1 MFVVL
6 NRERVHPVKEV
17 LYMRNGKDIG
27 KSAEDYLESM
37 IILKEKNGFVRSI
50 DIAGFLGV
58 TKPSV
63 SNAMKRLREEGYIE
77 MDRSGHITVTDKGME
92 IADKIYTR
100 HKILKDFFVSLG
112 VDPDIAEEDACR
124 IEHDIS
130 DETFNAICVH
140 IGDTGSS
147 PKSKNE

>member
-1 MFVVL
+1 MKT
-6 NRERVHPVKEV
+6 NS
-17 LYMRNGKDIG
+17 DIG

-37 IILKEKNGFVRSI
+37 IILKEKNGYVRSI

-77 MDRSGHITVTDKGME
+77 MDKTGFITVTAKGMA

-100 HKILKDFFVSLG
+100 HKKLTDFFVALG
-112 VDPDIAEEDACR
+112 VDPDIAEDDACK
-124 IEHDIS
+124 IEHDLS
-130 DETFNAICVH
+130 DETFDAICRH
-140 IGDTGSS
+140 IEDFRKDN
-147 PKSKNE
+147 KS

>member
-1 MFVVL
+1 MKT
-6 NRERVHPVKEV
+6 NS
-17 LYMRNGKDIG
+17 DIG

-37 IILKEKNGFVRSI
+37 IILKEKNGYVRSI

-77 MDRSGHITVTDKGME
+77 MDKSGLITVTEKGME

-100 HKILKDFFVSLG
+100 HKKLTDFFVALG
-112 VDPDIAEEDACR
+112 VDPDIAEDDACK
-124 IEHDIS
+124 IEHDLS
-130 DETFNAICVH
+130 DETFDAICRH
-140 IGDTGSS
+140 IEDFRKDN
-147 PKSKNE
+147 KS

>member
-1 MFVVL
+1 MYFFV
-6 NRERVHPVKEV
+6 NHGG
-17 LYMRNGKDIG
+17 MRMKNTADVG

-37 IILKEKNGFVRSI
+37 LVLKEKNGYIRSV
-50 DIAGFLGV
+50 DIATHLGV

-77 MDRSGHITVTDKGME
+77 MNRSGFITVTEKGME

-100 HKILKDFFVSLG
+100 HKKLTSYFIALG
-112 VDPDIAEEDACR
+112 VDPEIAEEDACK

-130 DETFNAICVH
+130 DQTFEALCRCI
-140 IGDTGSS
+140 DTCGLA
-147 PKSKNE
+147 KKTKKK

>member
-1 MFVVL
+1 MKNTTDV
-6 NRERVHPVKEV
+6 
-17 LYMRNGKDIG
+17 G

-37 IILKEKNGFVRSI
+37 LVLKEKNGYIRSV
-50 DIAGFLGV
+50 DIATHLGV

-77 MDRSGHITVTDKGME
+77 MNRSGFITVTEKGME

-100 HKILKDFFVSLG
+100 HKKLTSYFIALG
-112 VDPDIAEEDACR
+112 VDPEIAEEDACK

-130 DETFNAICVH
+130 DQTFEALCRCI
-140 IGDTGSS
+140 DTCGLA
-147 PKSKNE
+147 KKTKKK

>member
-1 MFVVL
+1 MK
-6 NRERVHPVKEV
+6 KESEV
-17 LYMRNGKDIG
+17 G

-37 IILKEKNGFVRSI
+37 IILKEKNGYIRSV
-50 DIAGFLGV
+50 DIAALLGV

-77 MDRSGHITVTDKGME
+77 MNRSGFITVTEKGME

-100 HKILKDFFVSLG
+100 HKKLKDFFIALG
-112 VDPDIAEEDACR
+112 VDAEVAEDDACK

-130 DETFNAICVH
+130 DETFEAICSH
-140 IGDTGSS
+140 IDKFGKTN
-147 PKSKNE
+147 KTKKKQ

>member
-1 MFVVL
+1 MKT
-6 NRERVHPVKEV
+6 NS
-17 LYMRNGKDIG
+17 DIG

-37 IILKEKNGFVRSI
+37 IILKEKNGYVRSI

-77 MDRSGHITVTDKGME
+77 MDKSGLITVTEKGMK

-100 HKILKDFFVSLG
+100 HKKLTDFFVALG
-112 VDPDIAEEDACR
+112 VDPDIAEDDACK
-124 IEHDIS
+124 IEHDLS
-130 DETFNAICVH
+130 DETFDAICRH
-140 IGDTGSS
+140 IEDFRKDN
-147 PKSKNE
+147 KS

>member
-1 MFVVL
+1 MKNDSV
-6 NRERVHPVKEV
+6 
-17 LYMRNGKDIG
+17 IG

-37 IILKEKNGFVRSI
+37 IILKEKNGYIRSV

-77 MDRSGHITVTDKGME
+77 MNRSGFITVTEKGME

-100 HKILKDFFVSLG
+100 HKKLTDFFVALG
-112 VDPDIAEEDACR
+112 VDPEIAEDDACK
-124 IEHDIS
+124 IEHDLS
-130 DETFNAICVH
+130 DATFDAICSH
-140 IGDTGSS
+140 IDKFGKAN
-147 PKSKNE
+147 KSKKK

>member
-1 MFVVL
+1 METILVYGVQ
-6 NRERVHPVKEV
+6 NMK
-17 LYMRNGKDIG
+17 NDSNTIG

-37 IILKEKNGFVRSI
+37 IILKEKNGYVRSI

-77 MDRSGHITVTDKGME
+77 MNKSGFITVTEKGMD

-100 HKILKDFFVSLG
+100 HKKLTDFFIALG
-112 VDPDIAEEDACR
+112 VDPAVAEDDACK
-124 IEHDIS
+124 IEHDLS
-130 DETFNAICVH
+130 DETFNAICAH
-140 IGDTGSS
+140 ID
-147 PKSKNE
+147 KSGKKKK

>member
-1 MFVVL
+1 MKT
-6 NRERVHPVKEV
+6 NS
-17 LYMRNGKDIG
+17 DIG

-37 IILKEKNGFVRSI
+37 IILKEKNGYVRSI

-77 MDRSGHITVTDKGME
+77 MDKSGLITVTEKGME

-100 HKILKDFFVSLG
+100 HKKLTDFFVALG
-112 VDPDIAEEDACR
+112 VDPDIAEDDACK
-124 IEHDIS
+124 IEHDLS
-130 DETFNAICVH
+130 DETFDAICRN
-140 IGDTGSS
+140 IEDFRKDN
-147 PKSKNE
+147 KS

>member
-1 MFVVL
+1 MK
-6 NRERVHPVKEV
+6 NTS
-17 LYMRNGKDIG
+17 DIG

-37 IILKEKNGFVRSI
+37 IILKEKNGYVRSI

-77 MDRSGHITVTDKGME
+77 MDKTGLITVTEKGME

-100 HKILKDFFVSLG
+100 HKKLTDFFVALG
-112 VDPDIAEEDACR
+112 VNPDVAEDDACR
-124 IEHDIS
+124 IEHDLS
-130 DETFNAICVH
+130 DETFDAICRH
-140 IGDTGSS
+140 IEKFGKNN
-147 PKSKNE
+147 KS

>member
-1 MFVVL
+1 MK
-6 NRERVHPVKEV
+6 NTS
-17 LYMRNGKDIG
+17 DIG

-37 IILKEKNGFVRSI
+37 IILKEKNGYVRSI

-77 MDRSGHITVTDKGME
+77 MDKTGFITVTAKGME

-100 HKILKDFFVSLG
+100 HKKLTDFFVALG
-112 VDPDIAEEDACR
+112 VDPDVAEDDACK
-124 IEHDIS
+124 IEHDLS
-130 DETFNAICVH
+130 DETFDAICSH
-140 IGDTGSS
+140 IDRLGTDN
-147 PKSKNE
+147 KSKID

>member
-1 MFVVL
+1 MKSDSV
-6 NRERVHPVKEV
+6 
-17 LYMRNGKDIG
+17 IG

-37 IILKEKNGFVRSI
+37 IILKEKNGYIRSV

-77 MDRSGHITVTDKGME
+77 MNRSGFITVTEKGME

-100 HKILKDFFVSLG
+100 HKKLTDFFVALG
-112 VDPDIAEEDACR
+112 VSEDVAEEDACK
-124 IEHDIS
+124 IEHDLS
-130 DETFNAICVH
+130 DETFNAICSH
-140 IGDTGSS
+140 IDKVSK
-147 PKSKNE
+147 PDKSKKK

>member
-1 MFVVL
+1 
-6 NRERVHPVKEV
+6 
-17 LYMRNGKDIG
+17 MRNGSDIG

-37 IILKEKNGFVRSI
+37 LILKEKNGYIRSV
-50 DIAGFLGV
+50 DIAEHLGV

-77 MDRSGHITVTDKGME
+77 MNRSGFITVTAKGMD

-100 HKILKDFFVSLG
+100 HKKLTSYFIALG
-112 VDPDIAEEDACR
+112 VDPEIAEDDACK

-130 DETFNAICVH
+130 DETFDALCRCIESCPAVKK
-140 IGDTGSS
+140 T
-147 PKSKNE
+147 KKK

>member
-1 MFVVL
+1 MK
-6 NRERVHPVKEV
+6 N
-17 LYMRNGKDIG
+17 DIAIG

-37 IILKEKNGFVRSI
+37 IILKEKNGYIRSV

-77 MDRSGHITVTDKGME
+77 MNRSGFITVTEKGME

-100 HKILKDFFVSLG
+100 HKKLTDFFIALG
-112 VDPDIAEEDACR
+112 VNEEVAEDDACK
-124 IEHDIS
+124 IEHDLS
-130 DETFNAICVH
+130 DETFEAICVH
-140 IGDTGSS
+140 VDKFSKAN
-147 PKSKNE
+147 KSKKK